1 MSNKSELH
9 PTNFVIVTDFNPKDN
24 LLENQTLLGWDNDT
38 DWFDHYTDGYE
49 IITHKNTIKKNKW
62 GLIQIGSVCLYVGEK
77 QSDIQSYSDDGN
89 EEGYNCTICRLEQYS
104 KGEWTVV
111 PV

>member
-1 MSNKSELH
+1 MSIKFKLH

-24 LLENQTLLGWDNDT
+24 LLENQTLLGWDNGT

-49 IITHKNTIKKNKW
+49 IITHKNTIKKNKQ

-77 QSDIQSYSDDGN
+77 QSDIQSYSDNCN
-89 EEGYNCTICRLEQYS
+89 EEGCNCTIC
-104 KGEWTVV
+104 
-111 PV
+111 

>member
-1 MSNKSELH
+1 MSNKSELR
-9 PTNFVIVTDFNPKDN
+9 PTNFVIVTDFDPKDS

-49 IITHKNTIKKNKW
+49 IITHKNTIKKNKC

-77 QSDIQSYSDDGN
+77 QSDIQSYSDDCN
-89 EEGYNCTICRLEQYS
+89 EEGYNCTIC
-104 KGEWTVV
+104 
-111 PV
+111 

>member
-1 MSNKSELH
+1 MSKKSELH

-49 IITHKNTIKKNKW
+49 IITPKNNIKKNSF
-62 GLIQIGSVCLYVGEK
+62 LC
-77 QSDIQSYSDDGN
+77 SD
-89 EEGYNCTICRLEQYS
+89 RLS
-104 KGEWTVV
+104 NIFSIA
-111 PV
+111 